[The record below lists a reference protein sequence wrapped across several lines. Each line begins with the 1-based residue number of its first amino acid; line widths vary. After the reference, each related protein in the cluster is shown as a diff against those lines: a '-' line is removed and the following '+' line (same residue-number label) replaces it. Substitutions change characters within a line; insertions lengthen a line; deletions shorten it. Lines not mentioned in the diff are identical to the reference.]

1 MTSCKCINRHPT
13 TTRRHKPKTFS
24 RSGHNVQIFHSSWR
38 LLLFAPHARSRRLL
52 PLRSSPFRGRRLI
65 RLSTLASSSA
75 RCPACDTHRPP
86 LRLHTGRDTSCL
98 VVFFLFYFIFC
109 LFVCFSKSSE
119 WEADGSRRKDPG
131 LLSWCD
137 VIVSDACVHVVS
149 NGASARSV
157 NILSGAAQGAFRD
170 ALSLQQHRKIYVS
183 LFVITNGC
191 QKCKENLTFFFF
203 FVLRPLTGFCL
214 I

>member
-1 MTSCKCINRHPT
+1 MSK
-13 TTRRHKPKTFS
+13 FS
-24 RSGHNVQIFHSSWR
+24 TAVGGRFC
-38 LLLFAPHARSRRLL
+38 LLLTHGADGYFLCLAR
-52 PLRSSPFRGRRLI
+52 RSEGADS
-65 RLSTLASSSA
+65 SAQEHLASSSA

-98 VVFFLFYFIFC
+98 FFFFFW

-137 VIVSDACVHVVS
+137 VMVSDACVHVVF

-170 ALSLQQHRKIYVS
+170 ALPLQTKLQAPVQQHRKIYVS

-191 QKCKENLTFFFF
+191 QKCKENVTFFFF
-203 FVLRPLTGFCL
+203 FLHPLTGFCL
-214 I
+214 S